1 MWRKSLIFLLVLLLA
16 ASSLLAFPGRV
27 TGSQEARPIDTL
39 AQEALAEGPKT
50 GSGTLQK
57 DTSAEPSAS
66 YLAQE
71 KAEQGKRLTSAEVD
85 LIISELEEA
94 MADVSALREA
104 SDEKDEVISSLARE
118 NEALRDETGTKA
130 YLMLNGLMGFKD
142 KVPQFGVGLTV
153 GTRIGN
159 DLMVEL
165 GADYMIGGMDGLNAF
180 SLDSFQF
187 EVGVG
192 WMF

>member
-1 MWRKSLIFLLVLLLA
+1 MCRKLAISLLALLLA
-16 ASSLLAFPGRV
+16 ASSLWAFPGRV

-153 GTRIGN
+153 GTRISN

>member
-1 MWRKSLIFLLVLLLA
+1 MWRKSLISLLVLLLA
-16 ASSLLAFPGRV
+16 ASSLWAFPGRV

-39 AQEALAEGPKT
+39 AQEAQAEGPRT

-57 DTSAEPSAS
+57 DTSAELSAS

-104 SDEKDEVISSLARE
+104 SEEKDEVISSLARE
-118 NEALRDETGTKA
+118 NESLRDETGTKA

-165 GADYMIGGMDGLNAF
+165 GADYIIGGMDGLNAF